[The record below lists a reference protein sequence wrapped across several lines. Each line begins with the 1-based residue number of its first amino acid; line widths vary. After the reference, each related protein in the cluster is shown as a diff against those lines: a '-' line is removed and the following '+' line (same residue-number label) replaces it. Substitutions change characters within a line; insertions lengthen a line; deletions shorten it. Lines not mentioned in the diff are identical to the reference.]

1 MTKLETIT
9 AEDLQNRTYEP
20 THFLV
25 DELIPE
31 GLHIL
36 AGAPKIGKSW
46 LALWLCLCV
55 SQGQPLWNFATTQG
69 EALYLSLED
78 SFQRIQTRLFDLTED
93 APPTLHFA
101 IMADTLKHGLEQQI
115 EQFLT
120 EHPDTKLVVID
131 TLQRVRGTGSDSN
144 LYANDYQAIGLLK
157 KLADKRHIAIILI
170 HHLRK
175 LHDDDPMNMI
185 SGSTGLSGAAD
196 STFVLQKHSRLANIA
211 SLHCTGRDIPDRTL
225 KLEFGEED
233 HIWKLLEDSKP
244 CGGASKIST
253 LQIENLLSEL
263 LQKEPE
269 ISAPA
274 KALLEKIDPAGIESW
289 TPNSFSHQIRKSVDT
304 LRKNGIFA
312 SFRKSNGERLIC
324 LKRVDGAD
332 LPTVE
337 KKSTLST
344 LRVCRAPAPRREAR
358 VAAVCGFLPRQRV
371 CVRRGRKAHV
381 ASTCGQRGKT
391 QVRNPEKPRR
401 GGKNP
406 PVREEPASH
415 LASRRRTGSLPN
427 ASNRAEA
434 HTHFMRT
441 EENMR
446 KNKQFSIRISAQ
458 DLETIRQ
465 KAVQAHMSQS
475 DYVTA
480 CCLGKRIVILDG
492 LREVLRQQKA
502 IGNNLNQLT
511 VLANMGK
518 VQFANLD
525 SAAQEFSKIN
535 TALRELQ
542 EGGAGRSQSSIS

>member
-55 SQGQPLWNFATTQG
+55 AQGQALWNFATTQG
-69 EALYLSLED
+69 EVLYLSLED
-78 SFQRIQTRLFDLTED
+78 SFQRIQTRLIDLTED

-101 IMADTLKHGLEQQI
+101 IMADTLKRGLEQQI

-131 TLQRVRGTGSDSN
+131 TLQRVRSTGNDNN
-144 LYANDYQAIGLLK
+144 LYANDYQDIGLLK
-157 KLADKRHIAIILI
+157 RLADKQHIAILLI

-196 STFVLQKHSRLANIA
+196 SAFVLQKNARSANAA

-225 KLEFGEED
+225 KLELDED
-233 HIWKLLEDSKP
+233 DHVWKLLADSKT
-244 CGGASKIST
+244 CSTTSKISM
-253 LQIENLLSEL
+253 LQIEILLSEL
-263 LQKEPE
+263 LQKEAE

-274 KALLEKIDPAGIESW
+274 KALLEKIDPAGSEDW

-304 LRKNGIFA
+304 LRQNGILV

-337 KKSTLST
+337 KIDPID
-344 LRVCRAPAPRREAR
+344 PAGVSNAR
-358 VAAVCGFLPRQRV
+358 
-371 CVRRGRKAHV
+371 
-381 ASTCGQRGKT
+381 
-391 QVRNPEKPRR
+391 
-401 GGKNP
+401 
-406 PVREEPASH
+406 
-415 LASRRRTGSLPN
+415 
-427 ASNRAEA
+427 
-434 HTHFMRT
+434 
-441 EENMR
+441 
-446 KNKQFSIRISAQ
+446 SA
-458 DLETIRQ
+458 T
-465 KAVQAHMSQS
+465 
-475 DYVTA
+475 
-480 CCLGKRIVILDG
+480 
-492 LREVLRQQKA
+492 
-502 IGNNLNQLT
+502 
-511 VLANMGK
+511 
-518 VQFANLD
+518 
-525 SAAQEFSKIN
+525 
-535 TALRELQ
+535 
-542 EGGAGRSQSSIS
+542 

>member
-55 SQGQPLWNFATTQG
+55 AQGQALWNFATTQG
-69 EALYLSLED
+69 EVLYLSLED
-78 SFQRIQTRLFDLTED
+78 SFQRIQTRLIDLTED

-101 IMADTLKHGLEQQI
+101 IMADTLKRGLEQQI

-131 TLQRVRGTGSDSN
+131 TLQRVRSTGNDNN
-144 LYANDYQAIGLLK
+144 LYANDYQDIGLLK
-157 KLADKRHIAIILI
+157 RLADKQHIAILLI

-196 STFVLQKHSRLANIA
+196 SAFVLQKNARSANAA

-225 KLEFGEED
+225 KLELDED
-233 HIWKLLEDSKP
+233 DHVWKLLADSKT
-244 CGGASKIST
+244 CSTTSKISM
-253 LQIENLLSEL
+253 LQIEILLSEL
-263 LQKEPE
+263 LQKEAE

-274 KALLEKIDPAGIESW
+274 KALLEKIDPAGSEDW

-304 LRKNGIFA
+304 LRQNGILV

-332 LPTVE
+332 LPTVG
-337 KKSTLST
+337 KIDPID
-344 LRVCRAPAPRREAR
+344 PAGVSNAR
-358 VAAVCGFLPRQRV
+358 
-371 CVRRGRKAHV
+371 
-381 ASTCGQRGKT
+381 
-391 QVRNPEKPRR
+391 
-401 GGKNP
+401 
-406 PVREEPASH
+406 
-415 LASRRRTGSLPN
+415 
-427 ASNRAEA
+427 
-434 HTHFMRT
+434 
-441 EENMR
+441 
-446 KNKQFSIRISAQ
+446 SA
-458 DLETIRQ
+458 T
-465 KAVQAHMSQS
+465 
-475 DYVTA
+475 
-480 CCLGKRIVILDG
+480 
-492 LREVLRQQKA
+492 
-502 IGNNLNQLT
+502 
-511 VLANMGK
+511 
-518 VQFANLD
+518 
-525 SAAQEFSKIN
+525 
-535 TALRELQ
+535 
-542 EGGAGRSQSSIS
+542 